1 MKEKRKYSTCL
12 KARRRKYFEKEKRLM
27 TLAKGEQVI
36 KGWNYAAS
44 KQKGGEKKSASLIV
58 TDKRIISEIKGSRSV
73 SRQEIPL
80 QAVKSIDM
88 ANSSPSKV
96 GPIIAMIFGALL
108 VIVGLIMTGKLG
120 NQGYFAF
127 LPILL
132 GVLMV
137 IAAIL
142 KLMRMAFVLVISTEG
157 TEGTP
162 LAIGAS
168 SWTQKRKTKSGKI
181 KVRVNRA
188 SVLEIFDS
196 LGAIVFTYKN
206 ER

>member
-1 MKEKRKYSTCL
+1 MYDLRKV
-12 KARRRKYFEKEKRLM
+12 FEKKLSSLGDSTISSYAKSFAKSEYKACGKDLDKLQTDYMFKTGAKMISM
-27 TLAKGEQVI
+27 TL
-36 KGWNYAAS
+36 
-44 KQKGGEKKSASLIV
+44 
-58 TDKRIISEIKGSRSV
+58 
-73 SRQEIPL
+73 
-80 QAVKSIDM
+80 
-88 ANSSPSKV
+88 
-96 GPIIAMIFGALL
+96 
-108 VIVGLIMTGKLG
+108 
-120 NQGYFAF
+120 
-127 LPILL
+127 
-132 GVLMV
+132 LMV